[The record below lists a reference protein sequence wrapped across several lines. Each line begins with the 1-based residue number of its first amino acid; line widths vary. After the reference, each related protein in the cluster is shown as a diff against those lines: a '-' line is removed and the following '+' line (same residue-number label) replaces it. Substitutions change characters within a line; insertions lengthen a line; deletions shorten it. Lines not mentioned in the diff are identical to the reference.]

1 MYNGHWVP
9 LIQLLCVLKNMIKII
24 KSFLASIAHFNAI
37 GHWNNYNR
45 ADALAQIYRATNL
58 ETKEYL
64 LPKHLLFKGEIEQ
77 CLGKSQE
84 SKQSL
89 NEAKRIIEKYPEYWS
104 KPGNLELI
112 NRLNKEIDKNV

>member
-1 MYNGHWVP
+1 
-9 LIQLLCVLKNMIKII
+9 MIKII
-24 KSFLASIAHFNAI
+24 KSFLASIAHLNAI

-77 CLGKSQE
+77 CLGKIKE
-84 SKQSL
+84 SKLSL
-89 NEAKRIIEKYPEYWS
+89 GEAKKIIEKYPKYWS
-104 KPGNLELI
+104 KPGNLVLI
-112 NRLNKEIDKNV
+112 NRLNRAIDNNA